1 MQPHPK
7 KPPLPKMS
15 PHPKKSPLTELPP
28 QPKKT
33 PHPKKQPLPEMP
45 PEPKKT
51 PHPKKPPLPKMSPH
65 PKKSPP
71 TELPP
76 QPKKTPHPKKQPL
89 PKMPPEPTTSQN
101 ATTSKE
107 TTGSKSCDLLC
118 VHVKVTR
125 TSRSKPKKQHE
136 MMQTTT
142 ITKWFDLPLDLMVNI
157 LSRVVAIEK
166 LWNVRKVCRDW
177 RKICK
182 DPSMWRVI
190 YMDSRK
196 MCKNAVDRS
205 QGQLVDITMVGF
217 CDDELLDYVA
227 DRSPK
232 LIRLEIAYPEFS
244 VGNLSKAL
252 KKLPKLE
259 ELSIHCAFR
268 LQVDQALGSYC
279 PELKT
284 LRLNRWYSIFCDEE
298 IIAIC
303 ENLRELRHFEI
314 RMNRSLSN
322 TGLQAILDGC
332 PCLKVLDL
340 RLCPYVDLKGDIG
353 KRLEQIERVL
363 HTERVNVD
371 PYSERGYFMDLET
384 FRRLMMV

>member
-1 MQPHPK
+1 MPPHPK
-7 KPPLPKMS
+7 KPSLPKMS
-15 PHPKKSPLTELPP
+15 PHPKKPPLPELPP

-33 PHPKKQPLPEMP
+33 PHPKKPPLPEMP
-45 PEPKKT
+45 P
-51 PHPKKPPLPKMSPH
+51 HPKKPPVP
-65 PKKSPP
+65 
-71 TELPP
+71 
-76 QPKKTPHPKKQPL
+76 
-89 PKMPPEPTTSQN
+89 
-101 ATTSKE
+101 
-107 TTGSKSCDLLC
+107 
-118 VHVKVTR
+118 KVTR

-190 YMDSRK
+190 YMDCKLWSDCRPYPWPSGLPIYASAAEITARK

-217 CDDELLDYVA
+217 CDDELLEYVA
-227 DRSPK
+227 DRPPK
-232 LIRLEIAYPEFS
+232 LIRLKIAYPEFS
-244 VGNLSKAL
+244 VENLSKAL

-259 ELSIHCAFR
+259 ELSIHCAFK
-268 LQVDQALGSYC
+268 LQVDQALGRYY

-384 FRRLMMV
+384 FR